1 MEESSLSS
9 CIQMLEKDYNDAIQK
24 KVELDER
31 IFVNEEDSLLGTGS
45 LSGGAMNMNG
55 AKV

>member
-1 MEESSLSS
+1 
-9 CIQMLEKDYNDAIQK
+9 MLEKDYNDAVQK
-24 KVELDER
+24 KGELDER

-55 AKV
+55 AKVCFFVGVQF